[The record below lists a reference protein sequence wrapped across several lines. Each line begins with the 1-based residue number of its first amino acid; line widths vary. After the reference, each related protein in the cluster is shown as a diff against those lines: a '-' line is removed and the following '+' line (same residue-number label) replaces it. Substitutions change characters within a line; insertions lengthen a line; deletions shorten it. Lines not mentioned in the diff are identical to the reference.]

1 MSPEGSFG
9 LLHPNVTPDAV
20 NPAAFEVQETA
31 DERGRDREVLEMIP
45 KGRGQAA
52 PRQAEHVSAEGFPI
66 DCPREKWSKY
76 KGILVRRLR
85 FGRLLT
91 IRSSTIEIEAHSLSC
106 VAEKSELE
114 LFCRSQG
121 PKWEEN
127 MKHHLKA
134 ALAAAVIVAAPV
146 LAQAETVIRVTLQ
159 LPETHSLGQNWNA
172 FKEIVEEKSGGE
184 LTVQLFPSAQLFK
197 DKEVPGAVGSGAVEA
212 GSAFLGRFTG
222 AVPAVDVVN
231 LPFFFRDEAH
241 LRAAVATGSPMRNVL
256 DAAVLKETGAKV
268 LWWQAFGR
276 NVYLSNG
283 SAIRT
288 PADLSNQKV
297 RTYGKV
303 LGWTVEA
310 LGGAPT
316 LMSGSKQFLAYQQGA
331 VDVGMTGA
339 SAVKSRKLFEVMDH
353 MTLSYDS
360 AIEFVAVMNNDF
372 FEGLSPEHQQIVS
385 EAAATV
391 EQQLRD
397 AIYAEEDAIV
407 EEMRGQMTVV
417 ELTDEERQ
425 QWVDATSSVA
435 QRFVDDAGETAAEV
449 ISAVSGM

>member
-1 MSPEGSFG
+1 M
-9 LLHPNVTPDAV
+9 
-20 NPAAFEVQETA
+20 
-31 DERGRDREVLEMIP
+31 
-45 KGRGQAA
+45 
-52 PRQAEHVSAEGFPI
+52 
-66 DCPREKWSKY
+66 
-76 KGILVRRLR
+76 
-85 FGRLLT
+85 
-91 IRSSTIEIEAHSLSC
+91 RS
-106 VAEKSELE
+106 
-114 LFCRSQG
+114 
-121 PKWEEN
+121 
-127 MKHHLKA
+127 MLKA
-134 ALAAAVIVAAPV
+134 ALAATMVIAAPV
-146 LAQAETVIRVTLQ
+146 VAQAESVIRVTLQ

-172 FKEIVEEKSGGE
+172 FKDIVEAKSGGA

-197 DKEVPGAVGSGAVEA
+197 DKEVPSAVGSGAVEA

-241 LRAAVATGSPMRNVL
+241 LRAAVATGSPMRNIL

-283 SAIRT
+283 TAIRT
-288 PADLSNQKV
+288 PADLNNQKV

-339 SAVKSRKLFEVMDH
+339 SAVKSRKLHEVMDH

-372 FEGLSPEHQQIVS
+372 FEGLSPENQQIVL
-385 EAAATV
+385 EAAAEV

-397 AIYAEEDAIV
+397 AIYAEEDAII
-407 EEMRGQMTVV
+407 EEMRSTMTVV
-417 ELTDEERQ
+417 ELTEAERQ
-425 QWVDATSSVA
+425 QWVDATASVS
-435 QRFVDDAGETAAEV
+435 QRFVDDAGDTAAQV
-449 ISAVSGM
+449 VSAVSGM

>member
-1 MSPEGSFG
+1 M
-9 LLHPNVTPDAV
+9 
-20 NPAAFEVQETA
+20 
-31 DERGRDREVLEMIP
+31 
-45 KGRGQAA
+45 
-52 PRQAEHVSAEGFPI
+52 
-66 DCPREKWSKY
+66 
-76 KGILVRRLR
+76 
-85 FGRLLT
+85 
-91 IRSSTIEIEAHSLSC
+91 RSI
-106 VAEKSELE
+106 
-114 LFCRSQG
+114 
-121 PKWEEN
+121 
-127 MKHHLKA
+127 LKA
-134 ALAAAVIVAAPV
+134 ALAASLLVAAPMMV
-146 LAQAETVIRVTLQ
+146 QAKTVIRVTLQ

-184 LTVQLFPSAQLFK
+184 LAVQLFPSAQLYK
-197 DKEVPGAVGSGAVEA
+197 DKEVPEAVGTGAVEA

-231 LPFFFRDEAH
+231 LPFFFKDEAQ
-241 LRAAVATGSPMRNVL
+241 LRAAVATGSPMREVL
-256 DAAVLKETGAKV
+256 DGAVLEETGARV

-283 SAIRT
+283 SPIRT
-288 PADLSNQKV
+288 PADLENQKV

-339 SAVKSRKLFEVMDH
+339 SAVKSRKLHEVMDH

-372 FEGLSPEHQQIVS
+372 FEGLSAEHQAIVI
-385 EAAATV
+385 AAAAEV

-397 AIYAEEDAIV
+397 AIYAEEDAII
-407 EEMRGQMTVV
+407 EEMRGKMTVV
-417 ELTDEERQ
+417 DLTAEERQ
-425 QWVDATSSVA
+425 QWVDATASVVA
-435 QRFVDDAGETAAEV
+435 RFVEDAGETAAKV
-449 ISAVSGM
+449 VSVVTEN

>member
-1 MSPEGSFG
+1 MRK
-9 LLHPNVTPDAV
+9 LLN
-20 NPAAFEVQETA
+20 
-31 DERGRDREVLEMIP
+31 
-45 KGRGQAA
+45 
-52 PRQAEHVSAEGFPI
+52 
-66 DCPREKWSKY
+66 
-76 KGILVRRLR
+76 
-85 FGRLLT
+85 
-91 IRSSTIEIEAHSLSC
+91 
-106 VAEKSELE
+106 
-114 LFCRSQG
+114 
-121 PKWEEN
+121 
-127 MKHHLKA
+127 A
-134 ALAAAVIVAAPV
+134 ALAATLLMGAPLVAHAD
-146 LAQAETVIRVTLQ
+146 TTIRVTLQ
-159 LPETHSLGQNWNA
+159 LPETHSLGQNWMALKNII
-172 FKEIVEEKSGGE
+172 EDKSGGE
-184 LTVQLFPSAQLFK
+184 LTVQLFPSAQLYK
-197 DKEVPGAVGSGAVEA
+197 DKEVPEAVGTGAVEA

-231 LPFFFRDEAH
+231 LPFLFRDEAH
-241 LRAAVATGSPMRNVL
+241 LRGAVATGSPMRNVL

-288 PADLSNQKV
+288 PANLENQKV

-339 SAVKSRKLFEVMDH
+339 SAVKSRKLHEVMDH

-372 FEGLSPEHQQIVS
+372 FESLSSDHQKIILD
-385 EAAATV
+385 AAATV

-407 EEMRGQMTVV
+407 DEMRGLMTVV
-417 ELTDEERQ
+417 ELTGAERQ
-425 QWVDATSSVA
+425 LWVDATRSVA
-435 QRFVDDAGETAAEV
+435 QRFIDDAGPTAAEV
-449 ISAVSGM
+449 VSAVSGM